1 MDKVYWVAINRLGKA
16 EGGYRHGTPH
26 LYLGKRAAMNAK
38 RAYEETDEELLKR
51 YTFKPVK
58 IVVQE
63 D

>member
-1 MDKVYWVAINRLGKA
+1 MDKVYWIAINKLGKA
-16 EGGYRHGTPH
+16 EGNYRSGTPH
-26 LYLGKRAAMNAK
+26 LYLGKRAAMAAK
-38 RAYEETDEELLKR
+38 RGYKETDEELLER